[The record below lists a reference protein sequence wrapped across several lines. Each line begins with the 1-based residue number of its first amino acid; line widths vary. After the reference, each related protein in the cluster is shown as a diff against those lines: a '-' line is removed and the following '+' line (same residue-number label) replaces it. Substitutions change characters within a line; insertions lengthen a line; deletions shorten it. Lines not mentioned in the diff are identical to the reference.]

1 MAGRILVWDIPTRVF
16 HWLLVACFVAA
27 WLSAESERLRD
38 IHVLSSYLLLALIG
52 FRLVWGLMG
61 SRYARFSEFVRG
73 PSVVLA
79 YLRGLMQGHPP
90 EYTGHNPA
98 GALAI
103 VALLGLGVV
112 SGVTGYLA
120 FNEMGGEAVAELH
133 EAVANAM
140 LALVFLHILAVVIS
154 SLLHG
159 ENLVKAMLTG
169 YKSGTA
175 EASIR
180 RAHGV
185 VALILVAGLAVFGWA
200 LIQGKLPVLWDPLSA
215 PVAGKAHEHERD

>member
-1 MAGRILVWDIPTRVF
+1 MILAGRILVWDIPTRVF

-38 IHVLSSYLLLALIG
+38 IHVLSSYVLLALIG
-52 FRLVWGLMG
+52 FRLVWGLVG

-73 PSVVLA
+73 PSAVLA

-90 EYTGHNPA
+90 AFTGHNPA

-103 VALLGLGVV
+103 VALLGLGVA
-112 SGVTGYLA
+112 SGVTGWLA
-120 FNEMGGEAVAELH
+120 FNEIGGEAVAESH
-133 EAVANAM
+133 ETVANAM

-169 YKSGTA
+169 YKSGT
-175 EASIR
+175 SGTGIR
-180 RAHGV
+180 HAHGV
-185 VALILVAGLAVFGWA
+185 VALLLVVGLAAFGWA
-200 LIQGKLPVLWDPLSA
+200 LVQGKLPALWDPISA
-215 PVAGKAHEHERD
+215 PVAGNAYED

>member
-1 MAGRILVWDIPTRVF
+1 
-16 HWLLVACFVAA
+16 
-27 WLSAESERLRD
+27 
-38 IHVLSSYLLLALIG
+38 
-52 FRLVWGLMG
+52 
-61 SRYARFSEFVRG
+61 
-73 PSVVLA
+73 
-79 YLRGLMQGHPP
+79 MQGHPP

-200 LIQGKLPVLWDPLSA
+200 LIQGKLPVLWEPLSA